1 MDARQH
7 PMEKEK
13 AYMDFDQVSKTPW
26 AHHGLWPGEQN
37 TMSTPSSECE
47 NNFLMY

>member
-26 AHHGLWPGEQN
+26 TL
-37 TMSTPSSECE
+37 TR
-47 NNFLMY
+47 